1 MEIRQDIGKERVG
14 LLAADTTVTNAIL
27 PMKKEGRQE
36 AIFTKHLQTNKAIFT
51 KHLQNISKTP
61 YTWVCYRERQF
72 EVCVKMITFTKQ
84 QTQFFTEYTIS
95 TPNIYLSCALLHAR
109 VYLLKASQALVSIG
123 IIIYFAFLILSISP
137 SQNVSNMRE
146 VRDYVQFSPY
156 PQHLEQCLEHNRP
169 SINVLKIKWKRWPL
183 WT

>member
-61 YTWVCYRERQF
+61 YT
-72 EVCVKMITFTKQ
+72 
-84 QTQFFTEYTIS
+84 
-95 TPNIYLSCALLHAR
+95 
-109 VYLLKASQALVSIG
+109 
-123 IIIYFAFLILSISP
+123 
-137 SQNVSNMRE
+137 
-146 VRDYVQFSPY
+146 
-156 PQHLEQCLEHNRP
+156 
-169 SINVLKIKWKRWPL
+169 
-183 WT
+183 